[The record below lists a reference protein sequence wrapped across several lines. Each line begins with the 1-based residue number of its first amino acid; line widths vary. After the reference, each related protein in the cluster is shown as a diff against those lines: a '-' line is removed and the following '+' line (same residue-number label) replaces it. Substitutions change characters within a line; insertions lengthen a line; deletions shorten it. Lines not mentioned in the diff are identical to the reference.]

1 MANIEQIMRDKLREL
16 KELRNQGFEYAY
28 GFKRTASTSDLLEK
42 YTNLKPGEATKDS
55 YSLAGRV
62 MGKRIHGKLMFLD
75 LEDACG
81 KIQLFFEKTTLSD
94 KFDFAKKYIDIG
106 DIVGIKGEVFR
117 TRKGELS
124 IWVKEFQLLAKAL
137 RPLPE
142 KWHGL
147 KDVEERYRQRYLDML
162 MNPDV
167 RQTFVL
173 KAKIVDAIRSTFKSL
188 GFIEV
193 ETPIL
198 QPVYG
203 GAFAKP
209 FETYYHALEQK
220 VFLRIAPELYLKRLL
235 VGGFEKVFEIGRC
248 FRNESIDAKHNP
260 EFTQAE
266 AYMAYADY
274 RDIMEV
280 TKQVLKNAAKV
291 VGKKL
296 RFDEMTM
303 LEAVRKHV
311 GSDAA
316 NDPLAFCRE
325 QKLELPKETFGYAL
339 NAIFEE
345 FVEKKLDGVFVTHY
359 PVEIS
364 PLAKISRRNPRFVE
378 RFEFFVK
385 GLEVANGY
393 SELNDPI
400 EQYKRFKEQEELRK
414 KRLDE
419 VMPMDKDFVRALEYG
434 MPPAAG
440 VGIGI
445 ERLAMV
451 LLDKESI
458 KEVIPFPH
466 VRPEEE
472 ILLASELFDEI

>member
-28 GFKRTASTSDLLEK
+28 EFRRTASTSDLLEK

-75 LEDACG
+75 LEDMHG
-81 KIQLFFEKTTLSD
+81 KIQLFLEKTTLAGQ
-94 KFDFAKKYIDIG
+94 FDFAKKYIDIG
-106 DIVGIKGEVFR
+106 DIVGVKGEIFR

-173 KAKIVDAIRSTFKSL
+173 KAKIVDAIRNTFKSL

-203 GAFAKP
+203 GAFARP

-280 TKQVLKNAAKV
+280 TKQVLSNAAKV

-296 RFDEMTM
+296 KFDEMTM

-316 NDPLAFCRE
+316 NDPVAFCRE
-325 QKLELPKETFGYAL
+325 QNLELPKETFGYAL

-345 FVEKKLDGVFVTHY
+345 LVEKKLDSVFITHY

-364 PLAKISRRNPRFVE
+364 PLAKISRKDPRFVE

-414 KRLDE
+414 ERLDE